1 MPIKIDIFT
10 LKLIRENLLYL
21 FFLIFVVLLFVLII
35 PFQVKRYFD
44 YAQKIKSVGKEI
56 KQLEAKEAIIS
67 TVNPDEVDELIA
79 ALDRLLPKTEDYFS
93 IIYALENISYQT
105 GFRIS
110 SYSVKFDNKKST
122 KTQLKIEGEGDLDS
136 FINFLKSY
144 QFKSGR
150 LITINNIKFSS
161 ENLTNSLTL
170 NFYTKEVKNLKEPT
184 RLVIDKEGI
193 DKIKQIAKKLKSTKL
208 DFLESSSDLDLDYPT
223 KDNPFAL

>member
-1 MPIKIDIFT
+1 MPIKIDIYT

-44 YAQKIKSVGKEI
+44 YGQKIKSVGKEI

-79 ALDRLLPKTEDYFS
+79 ALDRLLPETEDYFS
-93 IIYALENISYQT
+93 IISALENISYQT

-110 SYSVKFDNKKST
+110 SYSVKFDKKKST

-136 FINFLKSY
+136 FLNFLKSY
-144 QFKSGR
+144 QFKSDR